1 MRLNQMRASSPMRA
15 TGIPGPEGSIQKIFW
30 TELNQCVQQ
39 IAQEIARQVID
50 SAANLAKSLTF
61 SNRRAVQNERLD
73 STHKRK
79 RHRRHRHQ

>member
-30 TELNQCVQQ
+30 SELNQCVQQ

-50 SAANLAKSLTF
+50 SAANLAKS
-61 SNRRAVQNERLD
+61 A
-73 STHKRK
+73 
-79 RHRRHRHQ
+79 